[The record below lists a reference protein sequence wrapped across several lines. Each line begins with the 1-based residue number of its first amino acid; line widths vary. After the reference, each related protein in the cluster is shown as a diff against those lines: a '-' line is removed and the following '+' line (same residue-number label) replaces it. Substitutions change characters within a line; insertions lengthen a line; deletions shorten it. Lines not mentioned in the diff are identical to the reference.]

1 MSALGGV
8 EPVVAAGLGLLE
20 GATGSG
26 GGDDGSREP
35 GAARLSTFASLRYPG
50 AGRYFTGLT
59 LSMCGSWMQTIAQ
72 SWLVSKRLGGDGAAL
87 GVLSVF
93 QFAPMLVLGAWA
105 GAIADR
111 IDKRRIMVV
120 TQVLLGL
127 SALALGLLDVSG
139 HITMPLVLAFA
150 LISGIASAFDTPAR
164 RAMVGDLVPKHLI
177 PNAMALNTGVIT
189 SSRVF
194 GMMLGGFVVKYAGT
208 GWCFLINGISYGF
221 MLVAL
226 SGLGLRAH
234 ASAPPKTDGGVMDAV
249 RHVWQTPILRVA
261 MIATSIVS
269 VLTFNYAVTFTLMVK
284 NVFRQDADIL
294 GWLLAA
300 SSVGSFAGSMIAARR
315 REPTLELLL
324 ASCLG
329 MGLSCVGFGRSSGPI
344 AAAVFSVPLGLFGG
358 LVMTQ
363 LSGLLPK
370 HSPSSMRGRVLALQ
384 SVVFIGSTP
393 IGSPIVGLVSEHSG
407 ARWGMYVGALGGLA
421 GCVIGLVL
429 RRPGFDSSSVAGLA
443 QTGQVS
449 EK

>member
-1 MSALGGV
+1 
-8 EPVVAAGLGLLE
+8 
-20 GATGSG
+20 
-26 GGDDGSREP
+26 
-35 GAARLSTFASLRYPG
+35 
-50 AGRYFTGLT
+50 
-59 LSMCGSWMQTIAQ
+59 MQTIAL
-72 SWLVSKRLGGDGAAL
+72 SWLVGKRLGGDGAAL

-93 QFAPMLVLGAWA
+93 QFAPMLLLGAWA

-111 IDKRRIMVV
+111 VDKRRIMII
-120 TQVLLGL
+120 TQILLGA

-139 HITMPLVLAFA
+139 HINMALVLVFA
-150 LISGIASAFDTPAR
+150 SLSGIASAFDTPAR
-164 RAMVGDLVPKHLI
+164 RAIIGDLVPKQLI

-194 GMMLGGFVVKYAGT
+194 GMMLGGFVIKYAGT

-226 SGLGLRAH
+226 TGLGFRAH

-249 RHVWQTPILRVA
+249 RHVWRTPILRIA

-269 VLTFNYAVTFTLMVK
+269 ILTFNYAVTFTLMVK
-284 NVFRQDADIL
+284 NIFSKDADIL
-294 GWLLAA
+294 GWLMAA
-300 SSVGSFAGSMIAARR
+300 TSVGSFVGSIIAARR
-315 REPTLELLL
+315 QQPTLELLL
-324 ASCLG
+324 GSCLG
-329 MGLSCVGFGRSSGPI
+329 MGLSCIGFGRSSSPI
-344 AAAVFSVPLGLFGG
+344 AAAAFSIPLGLFGG

-407 ARWGMYVGALGGLA
+407 ARWGMYVGGFGGLIA
-421 GCVIGLVL
+421 GVV
-429 RRPGFDSSSVAGLA
+429 GLA
-443 QTGQVS
+443 LRASTHRSTNG
-449 EK
+449 EAI

>member
-1 MSALGGV
+1 VSALGGV
-8 EPVVAAGLGLLE
+8 EPVVAVGLGLLE
-20 GATGSG
+20 GATQSG
-26 GGDDGSREP
+26 GGDEPSGEP

-87 GVLSVF
+87 GLLSVF
-93 QFAPMLVLGAWA
+93 QFAPMLFLGAWA

-111 IDKRRIMVV
+111 IDKRRIMIV
-120 TQVLLGL
+120 TQVSLGL

-150 LISGIASAFDTPAR
+150 LISGVASSFDTPAR

-194 GMMLGGFVVKYAGT
+194 GMTLGGFVIKYAGT
-208 GWCFLINGISYGF
+208 GWCFLANGISYGF
-221 MLVAL
+221 MLIAL
-226 SGLGLRAH
+226 TGLRSRAH

-249 RHVWQTPILRVA
+249 RHVWRTPILRVA
-261 MIATSIVS
+261 MIVTSIVS

-284 NVFRQDADIL
+284 NIFRQDADVL

-329 MGLSCVGFGRSSGPI
+329 MGLACFGFGMSSGPVV
-344 AAAVFSVPLGLFGG
+344 AAVFSVPLGLFGG

-393 IGSPIVGLVSEHSG
+393 IGSPIVGLVSEHAG
-407 ARWGMYVGALGGLA
+407 ARWGMYVGALGGVAGGLTGLA
-421 GCVIGLVL
+421 L
-429 RRPGFDSSSVAGLA
+429 RRPGFRQSSV
-443 QTGQVS
+443 V
-449 EK
+449 

>member
-1 MSALGGV
+1 MNALSGV

-20 GATGSG
+20 GASRSG
-26 GGDDGSREP
+26 GGEDPSGQP
-35 GAARLSTFASLRYPG
+35 GEARLSTFASLRYPG

-59 LSMCGSWMQTIAQ
+59 LSMCGSWMQNIAQ
-72 SWLVSKRLGGDGAAL
+72 SWLVGKRLGGDGAAL
-87 GVLSVF
+87 GLLSVF
-93 QFAPMLVLGAWA
+93 QFAPMLFLGAWA

-111 IDKRRIMVV
+111 FDKRRIMVV
-120 TQVLLGL
+120 TQILLGL
-127 SALALGLLDVSG
+127 SALTLGLFDVSG

-150 LISGIASAFDTPAR
+150 LISGTASAFDTPVR

-208 GWCFLINGISYGF
+208 GWCFLANGISYGF
-221 MLVAL
+221 MLIAL
-226 SGLGLRAH
+226 TGLGSRAH
-234 ASAPPKTDGGVMDAV
+234 ATPPPKTDGGVMDAV
-249 RHVWQTPILRVA
+249 RHVWRTPILRVA

-284 NVFRQDADIL
+284 NAFHRDADTL

-300 SSVGSFAGSMIAARR
+300 TSVGSFAGSMIAARR

-324 ASCLG
+324 GSCVG
-329 MGLSCVGFGRSSGPI
+329 MGLSCFGFGIARSPL
-344 AAAVFSVPLGLFGG
+344 AAAAFSIPLGLFGG

-393 IGSPIVGLVSEHSG
+393 IGSPIVGLISEHGG
-407 ARWGMYVGALGGLA
+407 ARWGMYVGAIGGVAGGL
-421 GCVIGLVL
+421 IGLAL
-429 RRPGFDSSSVAGLA
+429 RRPGLTPRS
-443 QTGQVS
+443 
-449 EK
+449 

>member
-1 MSALGGV
+1 MNALGGP
-8 EPVVAAGLGLLE
+8 EAGITAASRSLE
-20 GATGSG
+20 L
-26 GGDDGSREP
+26 E
-35 GAARLSTFASLRYPG
+35 AAPRLSTFASLRYPG

-59 LSMCGSWMQTIAQ
+59 LSMCGSWMQSIALA
-72 SWLVSKRLGGDGAAL
+72 WLVGKRLGGDGGAL
-87 GVLSVF
+87 GLLSVF
-93 QFAPMLVLGAWA
+93 QFAPMLFLGAWA

-111 IDKRRIMVV
+111 RDKRQIMVV
-120 TQVLLGL
+120 TQLLLGL
-127 SALALGLLDVSG
+127 SALVLGLLDISG
-139 HITMPLVLAFA
+139 HITMPLVLGLAGV
-150 LISGIASAFDTPAR
+150 SGVASAFDTPVR

-208 GWCFLINGISYGF
+208 GWCFLANGVSYGF
-221 MLVAL
+221 MLIAL
-226 SGLGLRAH
+226 TGLGTRAH
-234 ASAPPKTDGGVMDAV
+234 ASAPPQTDGRVMDAV
-249 RHVWQTPILRVA
+249 SHVWRTPVLRVA

-284 NVFRQDADIL
+284 NAFQRDADIL

-300 SSVGSFAGSMIAARR
+300 TSVGSFAGSMIAARK
-315 REPTLELLL
+315 REPSLNLLL
-324 ASCLG
+324 GSCLG
-329 MGLSCVGFGRSSGPI
+329 MGLSCIGFGLSSGPI
-344 AAAVFSVPLGLFGG
+344 VAAAFSVPLGLSGG

-407 ARWGMYVGALGGLA
+407 ARWGMYVGGLGGLIA
-421 GCVIGLVL
+421 GIV
-429 RRPGFDSSSVAGLA
+429 GFSLSGSVHHEPAFESA
-443 QTGQVS
+443 SHQVAANQ
-449 EK
+449 